1 MNIPTDSEL
10 WTRFKAGDRNAF
22 SILYKRY
29 FPAMYAYGS
38 SLSID
43 TDYVKDAIQEVFM
56 NLYFNNKIEIVGNSL
71 KFYLL
76 RAVKNKL
83 LDILRGKKESI
94 DISECEYTF
103 TINFTIEDK
112 IMEDEEYSSIKKRVS
127 EMLST
132 LTNRQKEIMY
142 LRYIEEMDYE
152 TIARLMDM
160 KVQSVR
166 NIIHKSVDKLK
177 SLNPDEYLYFFA
189 FLHIYPLS

>member
-1 MNIPTDSEL
+1 
-10 WTRFKAGDRNAF
+10 
-22 SILYKRY
+22 
-29 FPAMYAYGS
+29 
-38 SLSID
+38 
-43 TDYVKDAIQEVFM
+43 M

-160 KVQSVR
+160 KVQSIR

-189 FLHIYPLS
+189 FLHIYSLS